1 MAYDDIATL
10 GIDIRTERVKDAIH
24 KLEELESQ
32 SKRAETATQ
41 RLANES
47 EAAARSMHGMTNGAG
62 SLAGM
67 MSKAASQ
74 ILAVVAA
81 YKTLT
86 GVFSMLNTGFR
97 YNEQLEK
104 AQLGIASVIAAT
116 MNLSDA
122 QGKILEGQEKF
133 TAAQQM
139 SVEMAKALD
148 VASMQSPA
156 GYVDLLSSFQ
166 RLLAPAT
173 QLGIKWQDTL
183 DITIKMSNVL
193 SSLGLEMDRL
203 GMETEAILTGK
214 NLTNSQV
221 AMRLGLTKEE
231 LASWGQGEKLL
242 AAFQKRFEAFKYAGL
257 AVEDTMEAVR
267 EYYNDVLAN
276 ASGDAVSGL
285 WDSMKASMLEVAEA
299 FYMID
304 EETQK
309 FRKTDEWEALSTVLN
324 NIGTALGGGMVD
336 ATKSL
341 VSSMQALGTFIGQRG
356 PDVFFDDLKDGA
368 TIAAAALGALV
379 IARRAATLEFV
390 IASGEEKKTVYGV
403 LPYIAAVRQK
413 ISADMQASAATQA
426 HSASMLRYQSSLAGA
441 TAKTVALAAASR
453 GAATASAAFSGLLGI
468 FGGPWGLA
476 LTAAAAGVTYLAT
489 SQDSATRSV
498 TASEQAMSSYAE
510 VMRKVKKETGEY
522 TRELD
527 KQTRAELE
535 SAQANNTIAQQRAKA
550 ELESKLSSMLSS
562 AKHTQL
568 GEDFAGGFGPIND
581 WADAIP
587 KKFTAGMA
595 EILQQF
601 HSGELGSDG
610 LKEKLHEL
618 NAAVVQAGYGNTDFS
633 QSLRDLVSA
642 SDGALAKLIQL
653 IAQGKSLA
661 EAMKDAA
668 SGVNTLGSA
677 GKGINFGS
685 LLEDAKLSAFTAGL
699 KDGDKAF
706 AQALISMSH
715 KPGSNITA
723 ENIIGAVRDKN
734 YEFAADPAQLADA
747 RTYIDKAASVKSS
760 TKGAS
765 SVENATDKIRKF
777 REEIQQLN
785 GTASK
790 ATNSM
795 ADKLADIDKAG
806 KSAKMSAQ
814 EVAKLKEEYQAAFK
828 TDALKKF
835 DKELLQVEGRAS
847 ELRQIEVAEKLK
859 EWRNQLEGVGLSA
872 EEVEQKLAKMQVAL
886 GRQSQEKDLQTS
898 INFYR
903 ELADMS
909 GNYVQ
914 LTDLQTQAIERQ
926 GAAYERAGI
935 DAHLVRQWEALNRL
949 QEDRSPWAG
958 MTRGMIK
965 YANEATNLGQ
975 QLENVFTRA
984 FSGMEDAFLRF
995 TQTGKISFHD
1005 MANSI
1010 VADLMRIA
1018 IRASITGP
1026 LAQGLGSMLGGLF
1039 SSGGGGGMSA
1049 SAAAGAANVSGY
1061 SQNMGVRFSGMSAK
1075 GNVFSGGNLHEYS
1088 GSIVTS
1094 PTIFGY
1100 GSHLT
1105 AYARGAGLMGE
1116 AGPEAI
1122 MPLARTSTG
1131 DLGVRVAGS
1140 GRNNGGPTVNI
1151 TIHNSTGTQM
1161 AAQGEIRQDSQGN
1174 FNLDILVTQLEQ
1186 NMVANARSGRSPY
1199 TSYLDSTRGLSRA
1212 STLQRVR
1219 R

>member
-156 GYVDLLSSFQ
+156 GYVDLLSTFQ

-324 NIGTALGGGMVD
+324 NIGTALGGGMVE

-390 IASGEEKKTVYGV
+390 IASGEEKKTVSGV
-403 LPYIAAVRQK
+403 LSYIAAVRQK
-413 ISADMQASAATQA
+413 ISADMQASVATQA

-453 GAATASAAFSGLLGI
+453 GAATASAAFSGLLGT

-476 LTAAAAGVTYLAT
+476 LTAAAAGVTYLVT
-489 SQDSATRSV
+489 SQDSATRAV

-535 SAQANNTIAQQRAKA
+535 SAQANNTIAQQRAKT

-642 SDGALAKLIQL
+642 SDGALAKFAQL

-661 EAMKDAA
+661 EAMKGAA
-668 SGVNTLGSA
+668 NGVKNVGNATT
-677 GKGINFGS
+677 GIDFGS

-715 KPGSNITA
+715 KPGNNYTTD
-723 ENIIGAVRDKN
+723 NIIGAVSDKN
-734 YEFAADPAQLADA
+734 YEFAGPDGAKQLEEA
-747 RTYIDKAASVKSS
+747 RTYINKAASIKTSP
-760 TKGAS
+760 KGAS

-859 EWRNQLEGVGLSA
+859 EWRSQLEGVGLSA
-872 EEVEQKLAKMQVAL
+872 EEVEQKLTKMQVAL

-903 ELADMS
+903 ELSDMS
-909 GNYVQ
+909 GNYVE

-935 DAHLVRQWEALNRL
+935 DAHLVRQWEALKRL

-958 MTRGMIK
+958 MTRAMLK
-965 YANEATNLGQ
+965 YGNEATNLGQ
-975 QLENVFTRA
+975 QLENVFTSA
-984 FSGMEDAFLRF
+984 FSCMEDALLRF
-995 TQTGKISFHD
+995 TQTGKMSFTD

-1010 VADLMRIA
+1010 ISDLMRIA
-1018 IRASITGP
+1018 IRSTITGP
-1026 LAQGLGSMLGGLF
+1026 LASGLGSFF
-1039 SSGGGGGMSA
+1039 SSMFSVNTGSPGAPNGTNISSNPNFVGPVQPWATGGVLVGSGISA
-1049 SAAAGAANVSGY
+1049 YSG
-1061 SQNMGVRFSGMSAK
+1061 NI
-1075 GNVFSGGNLHEYS
+1075 VFSPTFFSYS
-1088 GSIVTS
+1088 RQYSK
-1094 PTIFGY
+1094 F
-1100 GSHLT
+1100 
-1105 AYARGAGLMGE
+1105 AQGAGLMGE

-1140 GRNNGGPTVNI
+1140 GRNNSGPTVNI

-1161 AAQGEIRQDSQGN
+1161 AAQGEMRQDSQGN